1 MTTALSPASMAL
13 PRSRII
19 LYWVATV
26 FVGGNSVVAGAM
38 DVLRMQPLL
47 GILLHLGYPAYFA
60 TILGGW
66 KVLGGLAL
74 LAPGAPRLKEWAYAG
89 LFIDF
94 TAAVASHLAVGDGAA
109 QIAGPAMSTLF
120 LAASWALR
128 PPSRRLAAG

>member
-1 MTTALSPASMAL
+1 MTTALSPASTTL
-13 PRSRII
+13 PRRRII

-26 FVGGNSVVAGAM
+26 FVGGNSIAAGAM
-38 DVLRMQPLL
+38 DVLRMQPLF

-60 TILGGW
+60 TLLGVW

-74 LAPGAPRLKEWAYAG
+74 LAPRAPRLKEWAYAG

-94 TAAVASHLAVGDGAA
+94 TAAFTAHLAVGDGAA
-109 QIAGPAMSTLF
+109 QLAGPILSTL
-120 LAASWALR
+120 LLVASWALR